1 MEKPAVLGGPKEFEK
16 FLPIVKPALPG
27 LPVIQDKVAK
37 ILATGMV
44 SNFSENVRAFEEAC
58 RQYIGA
64 EHALSQCNATTG
76 LLLVL
81 QALGLKGEVIV
92 PSFTFSATVHALVW
106 NNLTPKFVDIDP
118 KTYNVDPA
126 AVEKAITPKTSAIIG
141 VHVFG
146 NPCDIKELE
155 AIAAKNRLKLV
166 FDSAHGF
173 GSKYQGGKIGT
184 FGDAEIF
191 SMSPT
196 KLLVTGEG
204 GLVTTKHKDLYE
216 KVRLGR
222 NYGDPGNY
230 NCQFVGFN
238 SKMQEFSAILG
249 LESIKTVDEQ
259 VANRNR
265 IVEAF
270 RKRLSQLPGVSFQVI
285 KPGNLCSYKDLSIV
299 IEPRAFGMSRDMLYD
314 ALTQENIQCR
324 KYFYP
329 PVHEY
334 EAYAA
339 YGREYQGKLPV
350 TDAVSRN
357 ILCLP
362 LYSYM
367 DDPII
372 DKICHAIEKIQHFS
386 KDVAMKGASK

>member
-1 MEKPAVLGGPKEFEK
+1 MEKPAILGGPKEFEK

-27 LPVIQDKVAK
+27 LPVIKDKVEK

-58 RQYIGA
+58 RTYIGA
-64 EHALSQCNATTG
+64 EYALSQCNATTG

-92 PSFTFSATVHALVW
+92 PSFTFSATVHALIW
-106 NNLTPKFVDIDP
+106 NNLTPRFVDIDP
-118 KTYNVDPA
+118 HTYNIDPR
-126 AVEKAITPKTSAIIG
+126 AVEKAVTPRTSAIIG

-146 NPCDIKELE
+146 NPCGIDTLE
-155 AIAAKNRLKLV
+155 SIASKHRLKLV

-173 GSKYQGGKIGT
+173 GSKYQGKNIGL

-204 GLVTTKHKDLYE
+204 GLVVTKHKELYE

-249 LESIKTVDEQ
+249 LESIKTLDEQ

-265 IVEAF
+265 IVDAF
-270 RKRLSQLPGVSFQVI
+270 KKSLGKLPGISFQTI
-285 KPGNLCSYKDLSIV
+285 KPGDLCSYKDLSIV
-299 IEPRAFGMSRDMLYD
+299 IDPKKFGVTRDALYD
-314 ALTQENIQCR
+314 AMTQENIQCR

-329 PVHEY
+329 PVHRY
-334 EAYAA
+334 DAYAS
-339 YGREYQGKLPV
+339 YYQEYDGKLPV
-350 TDAVSRN
+350 TDAIAEN

-367 DDPII
+367 ESSTIG
-372 DKICHAIEKIQHFS
+372 KICHAIEKIQNHS
-386 KDVAMKGASK
+386 AAISMKGATK